1 MKRNVKELIKE
12 VRHSSADVRIGKA
25 GVSEGVLSEI
35 KRRLKE
41 KGVIK
46 VKMLKS
52 ALKVEGKD
60 RFEIAKEVAEKV
72 GARLVEVRGRTFIL
86 LLPEAVEKKLK
97 TSS

>member
-1 MKRNVKELIKE
+1 MKRKVKELIKE

-25 GVSEGVLSEI
+25 GVSERVLSEI

-60 RFEIAKEVAEKV
+60 RFEIAKKVAEKV
-72 GARLVEVRGRTFIL
+72 GARLIEVRGRTFIL
-86 LLPEAVEKKLK
+86 LLPEEVEKKLK
-97 TSS
+97 TPS

>member
-1 MKRNVKELIKE
+1 MKRKVKELIKE

-25 GVSEGVLSEI
+25 GVSERVINEI

-52 ALKVEGKD
+52 TLKVEGKN

-72 GARLVEVRGRTFIL
+72 GAKLVEVRGRTFIL
-86 LLPEAVEKKLK
+86 LLPEVVEKKLK
-97 TSS
+97 TPS

>member
-1 MKRNVKELIKE
+1 MKRKVKEIIKE
-12 VRHSSADVRIGKA
+12 VRHSSAAVRIGKA

-35 KRRLKE
+35 RRRLKE

-72 GARLVEVRGRTFIL
+72 SARLIEVRGRTFIL
-86 LLPEAVEKKLK
+86 LLPLEVEKKLK
-97 TSS
+97 TPS

>member
-1 MKRNVKELIKE
+1 MERKVKGLIKE

-25 GVSEGVLSEI
+25 GVSERVVNEV

-52 ALKVEGKD
+52 ALKVEGRN

-72 GARLVEVRGRTFIL
+72 GAKLVEVRGRTFIL
-86 LLPEAVEKKLK
+86 LLPEVVEKKLK
-97 TSS
+97 TPP

>member
-1 MKRNVKELIKE
+1 MKRKVKEIIKE

-35 KRRLKE
+35 RRRLKE

-72 GARLVEVRGRTFIL
+72 SARLIEVRGRTFIL
-86 LLPEAVEKKLK
+86 LLPLEVEKKLK
-97 TSS
+97 TPS